1 MTQEQGD
8 ELVFVVDV
16 TSFTENGFIGSTNF
30 GESRVNIE
38 FDDGSDGVSLSP
50 EMAKKIKVKV
60 GSPVVIIG
68 ENEEKPQ
75 TSESTVSSVGEKL
88 RISDAKTYYF
98 VGRYGGSAR
107 RLPANE
113 KITGGLLSPW
123 ELLPPHAL
131 A

>member
-50 EMAKKIKVKV
+50 EMAKKIKEKV
-60 GSPVVIIG
+60 GSQVVIIG

-75 TSESTVSSVGEKL
+75 TSESKVSMVGERTRITDAMTHYRVARYYCAL
-88 RISDAKTYYF
+88 VCISD
-98 VGRYGGSAR
+98 
-107 RLPANE
+107 
-113 KITGGLLSPW
+113 
-123 ELLPPHAL
+123 
-131 A
+131 

>member
-30 GESRVNIE
+30 GESRVDIE
-38 FDDGSDGVSLSP
+38 FDDGSDGISLSP

-60 GSPVVIIG
+60 GSPVIIIG

-75 TSESTVSSVGEKL
+75 TSESTVISVGEMF
-88 RISDAKTYYF
+88 RISDAKNYYF
-98 VGRYGGSAR
+98 VVSYGGAIISIR
-107 RLPANE
+107 NRY
-113 KITGGLLSPW
+113 LL
-123 ELLPPHAL
+123 
-131 A
+131 

>member
-30 GESRVNIE
+30 GESRVNLE

-98 VGRYGGSAR
+98 VGRYGGAIVR
-107 RLPANE
+107 IR
-113 KITGGLLSPW
+113 KR
-123 ELLPPHAL
+123 
-131 A
+131 

>member
-1 MTQEQGD
+1 MTNFALYDAGAIMTQEQGD

-98 VGRYGGSAR
+98 VFVGRYGGAIIR
-107 RLPANE
+107 IQKR
-113 KITGGLLSPW
+113 
-123 ELLPPHAL
+123 
-131 A
+131 

>member
-1 MTQEQGD
+1 VTGLALEDAGAILTQEQGD

-16 TSFTENGFIGSTNF
+16 TSFTENGFIGSSNF
-30 GESRVNIE
+30 GESRVDIE
-38 FDDGSDGVSLSP
+38 FDDGSDGISISP

-60 GSPVVIIG
+60 GSPVLIIG

-98 VGRYGGSAR
+98 VGRYGGAIIR
-107 RLPANE
+107 IQKR
-113 KITGGLLSPW
+113 
-123 ELLPPHAL
+123 
-131 A
+131 

>member
-1 MTQEQGD
+1 MTGLVLEDAGAILTQEQGD

-60 GSPVVIIG
+60 GSPVLIIG
-68 ENEEKPQ
+68 ENERPQ
-75 TSESTVSSVGEKL
+75 TSESTVNSVGEKV

-98 VGRYGGSAR
+98 VGRYGGAIIR
-107 RLPANE
+107 ILKR
-113 KITGGLLSPW
+113 
-123 ELLPPHAL
+123 
-131 A
+131 